1 MFKIHDETYIKRTI
15 KFLVTILIIFLVT
28 FILAIIF
35 SPSTETIKN
44 LSKGIPS
51 NVDNA
56 VGLEKVWEYILNNG
70 IKVPVQMLILAF
82 IPIPFLYYLN
92 VIVTAILPAIALG
105 FVINFDVY
113 KGSMMTLSSI
123 PHFFIEILAFCF
135 VASGLFKVNQAITR
149 KSINLFRKNKKDN
162 LSLKLAILNL
172 LKIYVFIA
180 LPLFVIAA
188 FLENYLSKF
197 IFDLLT

>member
-1 MFKIHDETYIKRTI
+1 MFKIHNETYIRRTI
-15 KFLVTILIIFLVT
+15 NFLITILIIFSIT

-35 SPSTETIKN
+35 SPSIETIKN
-44 LSKGIPS
+44 ISKGVPS
-51 NVDNA
+51 SVANA
-56 VGLEKVWEYILNNG
+56 VGLEKVWGYILNNG
-70 IKVPVQMLILAF
+70 FIVPFQMLILAF

-92 VIVTAILPAIALG
+92 VIATVIPPAIALG
-105 FVINFDVY
+105 FIINFDVY
-113 KGSMMTLSSI
+113 KGSMMTFSSI
-123 PHFFIEILAFCF
+123 PHFFVEILAFCF

-188 FLENYLSKF
+188 FLENYLFKF
-197 IFDLLT
+197 IFELLT